1 MLAMREPMTDDE
13 KTLTTDEQLARDAML
28 FGASFKM
35 TLADGTY
42 QRRDPRSVFIKAPD
56 EDSPQEKP
64 A

>member
-1 MLAMREPMTDDE
+1 MTDDE